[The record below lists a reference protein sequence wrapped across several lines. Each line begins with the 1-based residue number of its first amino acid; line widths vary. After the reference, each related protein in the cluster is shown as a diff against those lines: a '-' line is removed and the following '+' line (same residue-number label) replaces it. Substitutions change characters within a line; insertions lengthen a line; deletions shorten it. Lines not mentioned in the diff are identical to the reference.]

1 MVKRE
6 NEGENREKFF
16 LCFPP
21 RSFRFRLSRLSPP
34 DPRSLILSLSFSP
47 SRLKKT
53 GKKKSHE
60 QGEYFAIDIGG
71 TNYRVTYARLSAETG
86 KLAALEM
93 RDSSIPDWAYTAPA
107 PRLFDLLAEAVV
119 SLGRDLG
126 VLPPSTSTAP
136 AAAAATAEAPSS
148 PQGEGARERE
158 NKSLTVGFCFS
169 FPCDQTALD
178 AGRLLKLTKRF
189 QNEGAVGRDPV
200 EMLRAAL
207 ARAGEPG
214 ARVAALL
221 NDSVGTLAGGR
232 YSDPAVAV
240 GVILGTGT
248 NAAYVEAAAN
258 VPKLPKESA
267 LRLRGGRV
275 VVNTEWGNFNAPSL
289 PTLEADL
296 ALDAASEHPGE
307 QLLEKMVSGMYMG
320 ECARRLLLEL
330 VERHSLFSSSSPTSP
345 PSSASIPEGLKA
357 AGSFSTADVS
367 ACDTDS
373 SLTLSKVAAVLSKVL
388 GADDAASRVSY
399 LDRRAVRAVCSLVAA
414 RSARLLAAAV
424 ASLLQLVE
432 DAGESVSGV
441 PRGGRVAVAVDG
453 GVFEHYAKYR
463 STCRAALAEAL
474 GVPLRKVD
482 SRVALRRVR
491 DASSLGAAFLAAAAD
506 HHHLGTSADV
516 AAGAG
521 AAAEAEAEA
530 PLPAPAPA

>member
-1 MVKRE
+1 M
-6 NEGENREKFF
+6 
-16 LCFPP
+16 
-21 RSFRFRLSRLSPP
+21 
-34 DPRSLILSLSFSP
+34 
-47 SRLKKT
+47 
-53 GKKKSHE
+53 KKKLSHE

-71 TNYRVTYARLSAETG
+71 TNYRVTYARLSPQTG
-86 KLAALEM
+86 ELDALEM

-107 PRLFDLLAEAVV
+107 PKLFDLLAGAVV
-119 SLGRDLG
+119 ALGRDLG
-126 VLPPSTSTAP
+126 VL
-136 AAAAATAEAPSS
+136 SS
-148 PQGEGARERE
+148 KKEGESKS

-178 AGRLLKLTKRF
+178 AGKLLKLTKRF

-200 EMLRAAL
+200 EMLREAL

-258 VPKLPKESA
+258 VPKLPRGAAE
-267 LRLRGGRV
+267 RLRGGRV
-275 VVNTEWGNFNAPSL
+275 VVNTEWGNFNAPAL
-289 PTLEADL
+289 PTLDADL

-307 QLLEKMVSGMYMG
+307 QLLEKQVSGMYMG

-330 VERHSLFSSSSPTSP
+330 VERHGLFGGGGVGGVVVGTENAAATAAGAAISASSS
-345 PSSASIPEGLKA
+345 SIPEGLKA

-367 ACDTDS
+367 VCDTDT
-373 SLTLSKVAAVLSKVL
+373 SLALSKVGSVLKKVL
-388 GADDAASRVSY
+388 GAEEASRISY
-399 LDRRAVRAVCSLVAA
+399 LDRRVVRAVCSLVAA

-432 DAGESVSGV
+432 DAGEGVSGV
-441 PRGGRVAVAVDG
+441 PKGGRVAVAVDG
-453 GVFEHYAKYR
+453 GVFEHYGKYR
-463 STCRAALAEAL
+463 EVCRAALAEAL
-474 GVPLRKVD
+474 GVSLGKVD

-506 HHHLGTSADV
+506 HHHLGMSVDAEV
-516 AAGAG
+516 GA
-521 AAAEAEAEA
+521 
-530 PLPAPAPA
+530 PSLPVPALA

>member
-1 MVKRE
+1 MP
-6 NEGENREKFF
+6 F
-16 LCFPP
+16 
-21 RSFRFRLSRLSPP
+21 SSRFSLDLSP
-34 DPRSLILSLSFSP
+34 SLSLPP
-47 SRLKKT
+47 SES
-53 GKKKSHE
+53 KKKSHE

-71 TNYRVTYARLSAETG
+71 TNYRVTYARLSPETG
-86 KLAALEM
+86 KLSALEM

-107 PRLFDLLAEAVV
+107 PKLFDLLAEAVV
-119 SLGRDLG
+119 SLGRDLK
-126 VLPPSTSTAP
+126 VLPLPEDSDS
-136 AAAAATAEAPSS
+136 AAKNS
-148 PQGEGARERE
+148 
-158 NKSLTVGFCFS
+158 KSLTVGFCFS

-189 QNEGAVGRDPV
+189 QNEGAVGQDPV
-200 EMLRAAL
+200 VMLREAL
-207 ARAGEPG
+207 ARAGEPS

-258 VPKLPKESA
+258 VPKLPSESA
-267 LRLRGGRV
+267 KKLRGGRV
-275 VVNTEWGNFNAPSL
+275 VVNTEWGNFNSPSL
-289 PTLEADL
+289 PTLDADL

-307 QLLEKMVSGMYMG
+307 QLLEKQVSGMYMG
-320 ECARRLLLEL
+320 ECARRLLLEM
-330 VERHSLFSSSSPTSP
+330 VERHGLFSGGVGGGKGKGAGEIAAPSP
-345 PSSASIPEGLKA
+345 SIPEGLKA

-373 SLTLSKVAAVLSKVL
+373 SLTLCKVGAVLKKVL
-388 GADDAASRVSY
+388 GAEESASNVSY
-399 LDRRAVRAVCSLVAA
+399 LDRRVVRAVCSLVAA

-432 DAGESVSGV
+432 DAGEAVSGV
-441 PRGGRVAVAVDG
+441 PAGGRVAVAVDG
-453 GVFEHYAKYR
+453 GVFEHYGKYR
-463 STCRAALAEAL
+463 AMCREGLAEAL
-474 GVPLRKVD
+474 GVSLRKVD

-506 HHHLGTSADV
+506 HHHLGMS

-521 AAAEAEAEA
+521 AAGAEVEAVA
-530 PLPAPAPA
+530 PLPVPALA

>member
-1 MVKRE
+1 M
-6 NEGENREKFF
+6 
-16 LCFPP
+16 
-21 RSFRFRLSRLSPP
+21 
-34 DPRSLILSLSFSP
+34 
-47 SRLKKT
+47 
-53 GKKKSHE
+53 
-60 QGEYFAIDIGG
+60 
-71 TNYRVTYARLSAETG
+71 TYARLSPQTG
-86 KLAALEM
+86 ELDALEM

-107 PRLFDLLAEAVV
+107 PQLFDLLAGAVV
-119 SLGRDLG
+119 ALGRDLG
-126 VLPPSTSTAP
+126 VLSK
-136 AAAAATAEAPSS
+136 E
-148 PQGEGARERE
+148 GEKALN

-178 AGRLLKLTKRF
+178 AGKLLKLTKRF
-189 QNEGAVGRDPV
+189 QNEGAVGRAPV
-200 EMLRAAL
+200 ELLREAL
-207 ARAGEPG
+207 ARAGEPS

-258 VPKLPKESA
+258 VPKLPREA
-267 LRLRGGRV
+267 AERLRGGRV

-289 PTLEADL
+289 PTLDADL

-307 QLLEKMVSGMYMG
+307 QLLEKQVSGMYMG

-330 VERHSLFSSSSPTSP
+330 VERHGLFGGVGGAEKASAATAVTTTATASSSS
-345 PSSASIPEGLKA
+345 SIPEGLKA

-367 ACDTDS
+367 ACDTDT
-373 SLTLSKVAAVLSKVL
+373 SLALSKVGAVLRKVL
-388 GADDAASRVSY
+388 GDEEASRGVSY
-399 LDRRAVRAVCSLVAA
+399 LDRRVVRAVCSLVAA

-432 DAGESVSGV
+432 DAGEAVSGISK
-441 PRGGRVAVAVDG
+441 GGRVAVAVDG

-463 STCRAALAEAL
+463 GVCRAALAEAL
-474 GVPLRKVD
+474 GVSLGKVD

-506 HHHLGTSADV
+506 HHHLGMSVDAEV
-516 AAGAG
+516 GGAP
-521 AAAEAEAEA
+521 A
-530 PLPAPAPA
+530 PLPVPALA